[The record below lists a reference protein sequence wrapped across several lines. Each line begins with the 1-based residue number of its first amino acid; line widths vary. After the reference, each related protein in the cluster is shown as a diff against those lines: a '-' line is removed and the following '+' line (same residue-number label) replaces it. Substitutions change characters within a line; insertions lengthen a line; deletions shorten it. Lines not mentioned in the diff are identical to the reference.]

1 MEKNQTDPTK
11 EKSLTSL
18 LEGQSE
24 QTKETSPEAKP
35 EAEEKDVKDSQEE
48 SKETIV
54 DNTKESEE
62 DLDEQ
67 SDVNKDNKNEEGE
80 KELFWGKFKTDED
93 AKKAYTNAERKI
105 TEQAEELNQI
115 RESTKSTESFLEV
128 LNKAIESNPELHKQ
142 LEIAIKKVVEGN
154 PSEEKVDDIDVLIE
168 RKLEQREK
176 QKAEVQA
183 KEEEVQKIVS
193 FFKEHPDTT
202 ENDEKLGNDIL
213 DYIERE
219 KLINIQ
225 DYTTKKQNDYRTKK
239 QSFNTR
245 PFVVQGTPK
254 PKQTGDIPDINVGDK
269 VKHKKWG
276 LGTVVM
282 IKDRD
287 NDKEVAIAFDS
298 EGIKRLLLSIAPIEI
313 VR

>member
-11 EKSLTSL
+11 EKSLTNL

-93 AKKAYTNAERKI
+93 AKKAYINAERKI
-105 TEQAEELNQI
+105 TEQAEELSEI
-115 RESTKSTESFLEV
+115 KESVKSTESFLEV

-142 LEIAIKKVVEGN
+142 LEVEIKKVVEGN
-154 PSEEKVDDIDVLIE
+154 PSEEKVDYIDVLIE
-168 RKLEQREK
+168 RKLEQRER
-176 QKAEVQA
+176 QRAEIQS
-183 KEEEVQKIVS
+183 KEEEVQKIVE
-193 FFKEHPDTT
+193 FFKTHPDTT

-219 KLINIQ
+219 KLPYNLNTVKLVY
-225 DYTTKKQNDYRTKK
+225 DSMTKDVKTKEAVDKELNTKKVKDLERESATSVGKDG
-239 QSFNTR
+239 S
-245 PFVVQGTPK
+245 GGGLK
-254 PKQTGDIPDINVGDK
+254 PKTK
-269 VKHKKWG
+269 
-276 LGTVVM
+276 
-282 IKDRD
+282 
-287 NDKEVAIAFDS
+287 S
-298 EGIKRLLLSIAPIEI
+298 SLSDLIGGFTDPNAL
-313 VR
+313 

>member
-11 EKSLTSL
+11 EKSLTNL

-48 SKETIV
+48 SKENEEEKSTE
-54 DNTKESEE
+54 DSKET
-62 DLDEQ
+62 LDEQ

-93 AKKAYTNAERKI
+93 ARKAYTNAERKI

-168 RKLEQREK
+168 RKLEQRER
-176 QKAEVQA
+176 QRAEIQA
-183 KEEEVQKIVS
+183 KEQEVQKIVE
-193 FFKEHPDTT
+193 FFKTHPDTT

-213 DYIERE
+213 DYIEEKNLPYTLDTVELVYTKMTQDVKTKEIVDKELKAKKVKDLERE
-219 KLINIQ
+219 SATSVGK
-225 DYTTKKQNDYRTKK
+225 DG
-239 QSFNTR
+239 S
-245 PFVVQGTPK
+245 GGGEK
-254 PKQTGDIPDINVGDK
+254 PKVKSSLSDLIGDFQNPNS
-269 VKHKKWG
+269 
-276 LGTVVM
+276 L
-282 IKDRD
+282 
-287 NDKEVAIAFDS
+287 
-298 EGIKRLLLSIAPIEI
+298 
-313 VR
+313 

>member
-11 EKSLTSL
+11 EKSLTNL

-48 SKETIV
+48 SKENEEEKSTE
-54 DNTKESEE
+54 DSKET
-62 DLDEQ
+62 LDEQ

-93 AKKAYTNAERKI
+93 ARKAYTNAERKI
-105 TEQAEELNQI
+105 TEQAEELSEI
-115 RESTKSTESFLEV
+115 KESVKSTESFLEV

-183 KEEEVQKIVS
+183 KEQEVQKIVE
-193 FFKEHPDTT
+193 FFKTHPDTT
-202 ENDEKLGNDIL
+202 ENDEKLGNEIL
-213 DYIERE
+213 DYIEEKNLPYTLDTVELVYTKMTQDVKTKEIVDKELKAKKVKDLERE
-219 KLINIQ
+219 SATSVGK
-225 DYTTKKQNDYRTKK
+225 DG
-239 QSFNTR
+239 S
-245 PFVVQGTPK
+245 GGGEK
-254 PKQTGDIPDINVGDK
+254 PKVKSSLSDLIGDFQNPNS
-269 VKHKKWG
+269 
-276 LGTVVM
+276 L
-282 IKDRD
+282 
-287 NDKEVAIAFDS
+287 
-298 EGIKRLLLSIAPIEI
+298 
-313 VR
+313 

>member
-11 EKSLTSL
+11 EKSLTNL

-105 TEQAEELNQI
+105 TEQAEELSEI
-115 RESTKSTESFLEV
+115 KESVKSTESFLEV
-128 LNKAIESNPELHKQ
+128 LNKVIESNPELHKQ
-142 LEIAIKKVVEGN
+142 LEVEIKKVVEGN

-168 RKLEQREK
+168 RKLEQRER
-176 QKAEVQA
+176 QRAEIQS
-183 KEEEVQKIVS
+183 KEQEVQKIVE
-193 FFKEHPDTT
+193 FFKTHPDTT

-219 KLINIQ
+219 KLPYNLNTVKLVYDSMTKDIKTKEAVDKELN
-225 DYTTKKQNDYRTKK
+225 TKKVKDLERESATSVGKDG
-239 QSFNTR
+239 SGGG
-245 PFVVQGTPK
+245 VK
-254 PKQTGDIPDINVGDK
+254 PKTK
-269 VKHKKWG
+269 
-276 LGTVVM
+276 
-282 IKDRD
+282 
-287 NDKEVAIAFDS
+287 S
-298 EGIKRLLLSIAPIEI
+298 SLSDLIGGFTDPNAL
-313 VR
+313 

>member
-11 EKSLTSL
+11 EKSLTNL

-105 TEQAEELNQI
+105 TEQAEELSEI
-115 RESTKSTESFLEV
+115 KESVKSTESFLEV
-128 LNKAIESNPELHKQ
+128 LNKVIESNPELHKQ
-142 LEIAIKKVVEGN
+142 LEVEIKKVVEGN

-168 RKLEQREK
+168 RKLEQRER
-176 QKAEVQA
+176 QRAEIQS
-183 KEEEVQKIVS
+183 KEQEVQKIVE
-193 FFKEHPDTT
+193 FFKTHPDTT
-202 ENDEKLGNDIL
+202 ENDEKLGNEIL

-219 KLINIQ
+219 KLPYNLNTVKLVYDSMTKDIKTKEAVDKELN
-225 DYTTKKQNDYRTKK
+225 TKKVKDLERESATSVGKDG
-239 QSFNTR
+239 SGGG
-245 PFVVQGTPK
+245 VK
-254 PKQTGDIPDINVGDK
+254 PKTK
-269 VKHKKWG
+269 
-276 LGTVVM
+276 
-282 IKDRD
+282 
-287 NDKEVAIAFDS
+287 S
-298 EGIKRLLLSIAPIEI
+298 SLSDLIGGFTDPNAL
-313 VR
+313 

>member
-11 EKSLTSL
+11 EKSLTNL
-18 LEGQSE
+18 LDGQSE

-67 SDVNKDNKNEEGE
+67 SDVNKDNKNEEGD
-80 KELFWGKFKTDED
+80 ELFWGKFKTDED
-93 AKKAYTNAERKI
+93 ARKAYTNAERKI

-183 KEEEVQKIVS
+183 KEEEVQKIVE
-193 FFKEHPDTT
+193 FFKTHPDTT

-219 KLINIQ
+219 KLPYNLNTVKLVY
-225 DYTTKKQNDYRTKK
+225 DSMTKDVKTKEAVDKELNTKKIKDLERESATSVGKDG
-239 QSFNTR
+239 SGGG
-245 PFVVQGTPK
+245 VK
-254 PKQTGDIPDINVGDK
+254 PKTK
-269 VKHKKWG
+269 
-276 LGTVVM
+276 
-282 IKDRD
+282 
-287 NDKEVAIAFDS
+287 S
-298 EGIKRLLLSIAPIEI
+298 SLSDLIGGFTDPNAL
-313 VR
+313 

>member
-11 EKSLTSL
+11 EKSLTNL

-48 SKETIV
+48 SKENEEEKSTE
-54 DNTKESEE
+54 DSKET
-62 DLDEQ
+62 LDEQ

-93 AKKAYTNAERKI
+93 ARKAYTNAERKI

-183 KEEEVQKIVS
+183 KEQEVQKIVE
-193 FFKEHPDTT
+193 FFKTHPDTT

-213 DYIERE
+213 DYIEEKNLPYTLDTVELVYTKMTQDVKTKEIVDKELKAKKVKDLERE
-219 KLINIQ
+219 SATSVGK
-225 DYTTKKQNDYRTKK
+225 DG
-239 QSFNTR
+239 S
-245 PFVVQGTPK
+245 GGGEK
-254 PKQTGDIPDINVGDK
+254 PKVKSSLSDLIGDFQNPNS
-269 VKHKKWG
+269 
-276 LGTVVM
+276 L
-282 IKDRD
+282 
-287 NDKEVAIAFDS
+287 
-298 EGIKRLLLSIAPIEI
+298 
-313 VR
+313 

>member
-11 EKSLTSL
+11 EKSLTNL

-48 SKETIV
+48 SKENEEEKSTE
-54 DNTKESEE
+54 DSKET
-62 DLDEQ
+62 LDEQ

-93 AKKAYTNAERKI
+93 ARKAYTNAERKI

-142 LEIAIKKVVEGN
+142 LEVEIKKVVEGN

-176 QKAEVQA
+176 QKAEVQL
-183 KEEEVQKIVS
+183 KEQEVQKIVE
-193 FFKEHPDTT
+193 FFKTHPDTT
-202 ENDEKLGNDIL
+202 ENDEKLGNEIL
-213 DYIERE
+213 DYIEEKNLPYTLDTVELVYTKMTQDVKTKEIVDKELKAKKVKDLERE
-219 KLINIQ
+219 SATSVGK
-225 DYTTKKQNDYRTKK
+225 DG
-239 QSFNTR
+239 S
-245 PFVVQGTPK
+245 GGGEK
-254 PKQTGDIPDINVGDK
+254 PKVKSSLSDLIGDFQNPNS
-269 VKHKKWG
+269 
-276 LGTVVM
+276 L
-282 IKDRD
+282 
-287 NDKEVAIAFDS
+287 
-298 EGIKRLLLSIAPIEI
+298 
-313 VR
+313 

>member
-11 EKSLTSL
+11 EKSLTNL

-93 AKKAYTNAERKI
+93 AKKAYINAERKI
-105 TEQAEELNQI
+105 TEQAEELSEI
-115 RESTKSTESFLEV
+115 KESVKSTESFLEV

-142 LEIAIKKVVEGN
+142 LEVEIKKVVEGN
-154 PSEEKVDDIDVLIE
+154 PSEEKVDYIDVLIE
-168 RKLEQREK
+168 RKLEQRER
-176 QKAEVQA
+176 QRAEIQS
-183 KEEEVQKIVS
+183 KEEEVQKIVE
-193 FFKEHPDTT
+193 FFKTHPDTT

-219 KLINIQ
+219 KLPYNLNTVKLVY
-225 DYTTKKQNDYRTKK
+225 DSMTKDVKTKEAVDKELNTKKIKDLERESATSVGKDG
-239 QSFNTR
+239 S
-245 PFVVQGTPK
+245 GGGLK
-254 PKQTGDIPDINVGDK
+254 PKTK
-269 VKHKKWG
+269 
-276 LGTVVM
+276 
-282 IKDRD
+282 
-287 NDKEVAIAFDS
+287 S
-298 EGIKRLLLSIAPIEI
+298 SLSDLIGGFTDPNAL
-313 VR
+313 

>member
-11 EKSLTSL
+11 EKSLTNL

-67 SDVNKDNKNEEGE
+67 SDVNKDNKNEEGD
-80 KELFWGKFKTDED
+80 ELFWGKFKTDED

-105 TEQAEELNQI
+105 TEQAEELSEI
-115 RESTKSTESFLEV
+115 KESVKSTESFLEV

-142 LEIAIKKVVEGN
+142 LEAEISKVVNGN
-154 PSEEKVDDIDVLIE
+154 PSEVKVDNIDDLIE
-168 RKLEQREK
+168 KKLEQREK
-176 QKAEVQA
+176 QRAEVQA
-183 KEEEVQKIVS
+183 KEEEVQKIVN

-202 ENDEKLGNDIL
+202 ENDEKLGNEIL
-213 DYIERE
+213 DYIEEKNLPYTLDTVELVYTKMTQDVKTKEAVDKELNAKKVKDLERE
-219 KLINIQ
+219 SATSVGK
-225 DYTTKKQNDYRTKK
+225 DG
-239 QSFNTR
+239 SGGG
-245 PFVVQGTPK
+245 VK
-254 PKQTGDIPDINVGDK
+254 PKTK
-269 VKHKKWG
+269 
-276 LGTVVM
+276 
-282 IKDRD
+282 
-287 NDKEVAIAFDS
+287 S
-298 EGIKRLLLSIAPIEI
+298 SLSDLIGGFTDPNAL
-313 VR
+313 

>member
-35 EAEEKDVKDSQEE
+35 EAEEKDVEDSQEK

-105 TEQAEELNQI
+105 TEQAEELSEI
-115 RESTKSTESFLEV
+115 KESAKSTESFLEV
-128 LNKAIESNPELHKQ
+128 LNKAIESDPELHKQ

-176 QKAEVQA
+176 QKAEVQS
-183 KEEEVQKIVS
+183 KEEEVQKIVE
-193 FFKEHPDTT
+193 FFKTHPDTT

-219 KLINIQ
+219 KLPYNLNTVKLVYDSMTKDIKTKEAVDKELN
-225 DYTTKKQNDYRTKK
+225 TKKVKDLERESATSIGRNG
-239 QSFNTR
+239 SGGG
-245 PFVVQGTPK
+245 VK
-254 PKQTGDIPDINVGDK
+254 PKTK
-269 VKHKKWG
+269 
-276 LGTVVM
+276 
-282 IKDRD
+282 
-287 NDKEVAIAFDS
+287 S
-298 EGIKRLLLSIAPIEI
+298 SLSDLIGGFTDPNAL
-313 VR
+313 

>member
-11 EKSLTSL
+11 EKSLTNL

-105 TEQAEELNQI
+105 TEQAEELSEI
-115 RESTKSTESFLEV
+115 KESVKSTESFLEV

-142 LEIAIKKVVEGN
+142 LETAIKKVVEGN

-176 QKAEVQA
+176 QKAEIQS
-183 KEEEVQKIVS
+183 KEEEVQKIVE
-193 FFKEHPDTT
+193 FFKTHPDTT

-219 KLINIQ
+219 KLPYNLNTVKLVYDSMTKDIKTKEAVDKELN
-225 DYTTKKQNDYRTKK
+225 TKKVKDLERESATSIGRNG
-239 QSFNTR
+239 SGGG
-245 PFVVQGTPK
+245 VK
-254 PKQTGDIPDINVGDK
+254 PKTK
-269 VKHKKWG
+269 
-276 LGTVVM
+276 
-282 IKDRD
+282 
-287 NDKEVAIAFDS
+287 S
-298 EGIKRLLLSIAPIEI
+298 SLSDLIGGFTDPNAL
-313 VR
+313 

>member
-11 EKSLTSL
+11 EKSLTNL
-18 LEGQSE
+18 LDGQSE

-62 DLDEQ
+62 TPDEQ
-67 SDVNKDNKNEEGE
+67 SDVNKDNKNEEGD
-80 KELFWGKFKTDED
+80 ELFWGKFKTDED

-105 TEQAEELNQI
+105 TEQAEELSEI
-115 RESTKSTESFLEV
+115 KESVKSTESFLEV

-142 LEIAIKKVVEGN
+142 LETAIKKVVEGN

-176 QKAEVQA
+176 QKAEIQS
-183 KEEEVQKIVS
+183 KEQEVQKIVE
-193 FFKEHPDTT
+193 FFKTHPDTT

-219 KLINIQ
+219 KLPYNLNTVKLVYDSMTKDIKTKEAVDKELN
-225 DYTTKKQNDYRTKK
+225 TKKVKDLERESATSIGRNG
-239 QSFNTR
+239 SGGG
-245 PFVVQGTPK
+245 VK
-254 PKQTGDIPDINVGDK
+254 PKTK
-269 VKHKKWG
+269 
-276 LGTVVM
+276 
-282 IKDRD
+282 
-287 NDKEVAIAFDS
+287 S
-298 EGIKRLLLSIAPIEI
+298 SLSDLIGGFTDPNAL
-313 VR
+313 

>member
-11 EKSLTSL
+11 EKSLTNL

-67 SDVNKDNKNEEGE
+67 SDVNKDNKNEEGD
-80 KELFWGKFKTDED
+80 ELFWGKFKTDED

-105 TEQAEELNQI
+105 TEQAEEL
-115 RESTKSTESFLEV
+115 REIKESVKSTESFLEV

-142 LEIAIKKVVEGN
+142 LEAEISKVVNGN
-154 PSEEKVDDIDVLIE
+154 PSEVKVDNIDDLIE
-168 RKLEQREK
+168 KKLEQREK
-176 QKAEVQA
+176 QRAEVQA
-183 KEEEVQKIVS
+183 KEEEVQKIVN

-202 ENDEKLGNDIL
+202 ENDEKLGNEIL
-213 DYIERE
+213 DYIEEKNLPYTLDTVELVYTKMTQDVKTKEAVDKELNAKKIKDLERE
-219 KLINIQ
+219 SATSVGK
-225 DYTTKKQNDYRTKK
+225 DG
-239 QSFNTR
+239 SGGG
-245 PFVVQGTPK
+245 VK
-254 PKQTGDIPDINVGDK
+254 PKTK
-269 VKHKKWG
+269 
-276 LGTVVM
+276 
-282 IKDRD
+282 
-287 NDKEVAIAFDS
+287 S
-298 EGIKRLLLSIAPIEI
+298 SLSDLIGGFTDPNAL
-313 VR
+313 

>member
-11 EKSLTSL
+11 EKSLTNL

-35 EAEEKDVKDSQEE
+35 EAEEKDVEDSQEK

-105 TEQAEELNQI
+105 TEQAEELSEI
-115 RESTKSTESFLEV
+115 KESAKSTESFLEV
-128 LNKAIESNPELHKQ
+128 LNKAIESDPELHKQ

-176 QKAEVQA
+176 QKAEVQS
-183 KEEEVQKIVS
+183 KEEEIQKIVE
-193 FFKEHPDTT
+193 FFKTHPDTT

-219 KLINIQ
+219 KLPYNLNTVKLVYDSMTKDIKTKEAVDKELN
-225 DYTTKKQNDYRTKK
+225 TKKVKDLERESATSIGRNG
-239 QSFNTR
+239 SGGG
-245 PFVVQGTPK
+245 VK
-254 PKQTGDIPDINVGDK
+254 PKTK
-269 VKHKKWG
+269 
-276 LGTVVM
+276 
-282 IKDRD
+282 
-287 NDKEVAIAFDS
+287 S
-298 EGIKRLLLSIAPIEI
+298 SLSDLIGGFTDPNAL
-313 VR
+313 

>member
-11 EKSLTSL
+11 EKSLTNL

-48 SKETIV
+48 SKENEEEKSTE
-54 DNTKESEE
+54 DSKET
-62 DLDEQ
+62 LDEQ

-93 AKKAYTNAERKI
+93 ARKAYTNAERKI

-183 KEEEVQKIVS
+183 KEQEVQKIVE
-193 FFKEHPDTT
+193 FFKTHPDTT
-202 ENDEKLGNDIL
+202 ENDEKLGNEIL
-213 DYIERE
+213 DYIEEKNLPYTLDTVELVYTKMTQDVKTKEIVDKELKAKKVKDLERE
-219 KLINIQ
+219 SATSVGK
-225 DYTTKKQNDYRTKK
+225 DG
-239 QSFNTR
+239 SGGG
-245 PFVVQGTPK
+245 VK
-254 PKQTGDIPDINVGDK
+254 PKTKSSLSDLIGDFQNPNS
-269 VKHKKWG
+269 
-276 LGTVVM
+276 L
-282 IKDRD
+282 
-287 NDKEVAIAFDS
+287 
-298 EGIKRLLLSIAPIEI
+298 
-313 VR
+313 

>member
-11 EKSLTSL
+11 EKSLTNL

-35 EAEEKDVKDSQEE
+35 EAEEKDVEDSQEE
-48 SKETIV
+48 SKENEEEKSTE
-54 DNTKESEE
+54 DSKET
-62 DLDEQ
+62 LDEQ

-93 AKKAYTNAERKI
+93 ARKAYTNAERKI

-168 RKLEQREK
+168 RKLEQRER
-176 QKAEVQA
+176 QRAEIQA

-202 ENDEKLGNDIL
+202 ENDEKLGNEIL
-213 DYIERE
+213 DYIEEKNLPYTLDTVELVYTKMTQDVKTKEIVDKELKAKKVKDLERE
-219 KLINIQ
+219 SATSVGK
-225 DYTTKKQNDYRTKK
+225 DG
-239 QSFNTR
+239 S
-245 PFVVQGTPK
+245 GGGEK
-254 PKQTGDIPDINVGDK
+254 PKVKSSLSDLIGDFQNPNS
-269 VKHKKWG
+269 
-276 LGTVVM
+276 L
-282 IKDRD
+282 
-287 NDKEVAIAFDS
+287 
-298 EGIKRLLLSIAPIEI
+298 
-313 VR
+313 

>member
-11 EKSLTSL
+11 EKSLTNL

-67 SDVNKDNKNEEGE
+67 SDVNKDNKNEEGD
-80 KELFWGKFKTDED
+80 ELFWGKFKTDED

-105 TEQAEELNQI
+105 TEQAEELSEI
-115 RESTKSTESFLEV
+115 KESVKSTESFLEV

-142 LEIAIKKVVEGN
+142 LETAIKKVVEGN

-176 QKAEVQA
+176 QKAEIQS
-183 KEEEVQKIVS
+183 KEEEVQKIVE
-193 FFKEHPDTT
+193 FFKTHPDTT

-219 KLINIQ
+219 KLPYNLNTVKLVYDSMTKDIKTKEAVDKELN
-225 DYTTKKQNDYRTKK
+225 TKKVKDLERESATSIGRNG
-239 QSFNTR
+239 SGGG
-245 PFVVQGTPK
+245 VK
-254 PKQTGDIPDINVGDK
+254 PKTK
-269 VKHKKWG
+269 
-276 LGTVVM
+276 
-282 IKDRD
+282 
-287 NDKEVAIAFDS
+287 S
-298 EGIKRLLLSIAPIEI
+298 SLSDLIGGFTDPNAL
-313 VR
+313 

>member
-11 EKSLTSL
+11 EKSLTNL

-35 EAEEKDVKDSQEE
+35 EAEEKDVEDSQEE
-48 SKETIV
+48 SKENEEEKSTE
-54 DNTKESEE
+54 DSKET
-62 DLDEQ
+62 LDEQ

-93 AKKAYTNAERKI
+93 ARKAYTNAERKI

-142 LEIAIKKVVEGN
+142 LEVEIKKVVEGN

-168 RKLEQREK
+168 RKLEQRER
-176 QKAEVQA
+176 QRAEIQA

-202 ENDEKLGNDIL
+202 ENDEKLGNEIL
-213 DYIERE
+213 DYIEEKNLPYTLDTVELVYTKMTQDVKTKEIVDKELKAKKVKDLERE
-219 KLINIQ
+219 SATSVGK
-225 DYTTKKQNDYRTKK
+225 DG
-239 QSFNTR
+239 S
-245 PFVVQGTPK
+245 GGGEK
-254 PKQTGDIPDINVGDK
+254 PKVKSSLSDLIGDFQNPNS
-269 VKHKKWG
+269 
-276 LGTVVM
+276 L
-282 IKDRD
+282 
-287 NDKEVAIAFDS
+287 
-298 EGIKRLLLSIAPIEI
+298 
-313 VR
+313 

>member
-11 EKSLTSL
+11 EKSLTNL

-48 SKETIV
+48 SKENEEEKFTE
-54 DNTKESEE
+54 DSKENLE
-62 DLDEQ
+62 EQ

-202 ENDEKLGNDIL
+202 ENDEKLGNEIL
-213 DYIERE
+213 DYIEE
-219 KLINIQ
+219 KNLPYTLDTVELVYTKMTQDVKTKEIVDKELKAKKVKDLERINA
-225 DYTTKKQNDYRTKK
+225 TSVGKGEN
-239 QSFNTR
+239 
-245 PFVVQGTPK
+245 GGGEK
-254 PKQTGDIPDINVGDK
+254 PKVKSSLSDLIGDFQNPNS
-269 VKHKKWG
+269 
-276 LGTVVM
+276 L
-282 IKDRD
+282 
-287 NDKEVAIAFDS
+287 
-298 EGIKRLLLSIAPIEI
+298 
-313 VR
+313 

>member
-11 EKSLTSL
+11 EKSLTNL

-48 SKETIV
+48 SKENEEEKSTE
-54 DNTKESEE
+54 DSKET
-62 DLDEQ
+62 LDEQ

-93 AKKAYTNAERKI
+93 ARKAYTNAERKI

-176 QKAEVQA
+176 QRAEVQA

-219 KLINIQ
+219 KLPYNLNTVKLVY
-225 DYTTKKQNDYRTKK
+225 DSMTKDVKTKEAVDKELNTKKIKDLERESATSVGKDG
-239 QSFNTR
+239 SGGG
-245 PFVVQGTPK
+245 VK
-254 PKQTGDIPDINVGDK
+254 PKTKSSLSDLIVGFTDPNA
-269 VKHKKWG
+269 
-276 LGTVVM
+276 L
-282 IKDRD
+282 
-287 NDKEVAIAFDS
+287 
-298 EGIKRLLLSIAPIEI
+298 
-313 VR
+313 

>member
-11 EKSLTSL
+11 EKSLTNL

-67 SDVNKDNKNEEGE
+67 SDVNKDTKNEEG
-80 KELFWGKFKTDED
+80 KNELFWGKFKTDED

-105 TEQAEELNQI
+105 TEQAEELSEI
-115 RESTKSTESFLEV
+115 KESVKSTESFLEV

-142 LEIAIKKVVEGN
+142 LEAEISKVVNGN

-168 RKLEQREK
+168 RKLEQRER
-176 QKAEVQA
+176 QRAEVQA
-183 KEEEVQKIVS
+183 KEEEVQKIVN

-202 ENDEKLGNDIL
+202 ENDEKLGNEIL
-213 DYIERE
+213 DYIEE
-219 KLINIQ
+219 KNLPYTLDTVELVYTKMTQ
-225 DYTTKKQNDYRTKK
+225 DIKTKEAVDKELNTKKIKDLERESATSVGKDG
-239 QSFNTR
+239 SGGG
-245 PFVVQGTPK
+245 VK
-254 PKQTGDIPDINVGDK
+254 PKTK
-269 VKHKKWG
+269 
-276 LGTVVM
+276 
-282 IKDRD
+282 
-287 NDKEVAIAFDS
+287 S
-298 EGIKRLLLSIAPIEI
+298 SLSDLIGGFTDPNAL
-313 VR
+313 

>member
-11 EKSLTSL
+11 EKSLTNL
-18 LEGQSE
+18 LDGQSE

-142 LEIAIKKVVEGN
+142 LEVEIKKVVEGN
-154 PSEEKVDDIDVLIE
+154 PIEEKVDDIDVLIE

-176 QKAEVQA
+176 QKAEVQS
-183 KEEEVQKIVS
+183 KEEEVQKIVE
-193 FFKEHPDTT
+193 FFKTHPDTT

-219 KLINIQ
+219 KLPYNLNTVKLVY
-225 DYTTKKQNDYRTKK
+225 DSMTKDVKTKEAVDKELNTKKIKDLERESATSVGKDG
-239 QSFNTR
+239 SGGG
-245 PFVVQGTPK
+245 VK
-254 PKQTGDIPDINVGDK
+254 PKTK
-269 VKHKKWG
+269 
-276 LGTVVM
+276 
-282 IKDRD
+282 
-287 NDKEVAIAFDS
+287 S
-298 EGIKRLLLSIAPIEI
+298 SLSDLIGGFTDPNAL
-313 VR
+313 

>member
-11 EKSLTSL
+11 EKSLTNL

-48 SKETIV
+48 SKENEEEKSTE
-54 DNTKESEE
+54 DSKET
-62 DLDEQ
+62 LDEQ

-93 AKKAYTNAERKI
+93 ARKAYTNAERKI

-176 QKAEVQA
+176 QRAEVQA

-219 KLINIQ
+219 KLPYNLNTVKLVY
-225 DYTTKKQNDYRTKK
+225 DSMTKDVKTKEAVDKELNTKKIKDLERESATSVGKDG
-239 QSFNTR
+239 SGGG
-245 PFVVQGTPK
+245 VK
-254 PKQTGDIPDINVGDK
+254 PKTK
-269 VKHKKWG
+269 
-276 LGTVVM
+276 
-282 IKDRD
+282 
-287 NDKEVAIAFDS
+287 S
-298 EGIKRLLLSIAPIEI
+298 SLSDLIGGFTDPNAL
-313 VR
+313 

>member
-11 EKSLTSL
+11 EKSLTNL

-48 SKETIV
+48 SKENEEEKSTE
-54 DNTKESEE
+54 DSKETLE
-62 DLDEQ
+62 EQ

-105 TEQAEELNQI
+105 TEQAEELSEI
-115 RESTKSTESFLEV
+115 KESTKSTELFLEV

-142 LEIAIKKVVEGN
+142 LEAEIKKVVEGN

-168 RKLEQREK
+168 RKIEQRER
-176 QKAEVQA
+176 QKAEVQS
-183 KEEEVQKIVS
+183 KEQEVQKIVE
-193 FFKEHPDTT
+193 FFKTHPDTT

-219 KLINIQ
+219 KLPYNLNTVKLVY
-225 DYTTKKQNDYRTKK
+225 DSMTKDVKTKEAVDKELSTKKIKDLERESATSIGRNG
-239 QSFNTR
+239 SGGG
-245 PFVVQGTPK
+245 VK
-254 PKQTGDIPDINVGDK
+254 PKTK
-269 VKHKKWG
+269 
-276 LGTVVM
+276 
-282 IKDRD
+282 
-287 NDKEVAIAFDS
+287 S
-298 EGIKRLLLSIAPIEI
+298 SLSDLIGGFTDPNAL
-313 VR
+313 

>member
-11 EKSLTSL
+11 EKSLTNL

-35 EAEEKDVKDSQEE
+35 EAEEKDVEDSQEK

-105 TEQAEELNQI
+105 TEQAEELSEI
-115 RESTKSTESFLEV
+115 KESAKSTESFLEV
-128 LNKAIESNPELHKQ
+128 LNKAIESDPELHKQ

-176 QKAEVQA
+176 QKAEVQS
-183 KEEEVQKIVS
+183 KEEEVQKIVE
-193 FFKEHPDTT
+193 FFKTHPDTT

-219 KLINIQ
+219 KLPYNLNTVKLVYDSMTKDIKTKEAVDKELN
-225 DYTTKKQNDYRTKK
+225 TKKVKDLERESATSIGRNG
-239 QSFNTR
+239 SGGG
-245 PFVVQGTPK
+245 VK
-254 PKQTGDIPDINVGDK
+254 PKTK
-269 VKHKKWG
+269 
-276 LGTVVM
+276 
-282 IKDRD
+282 
-287 NDKEVAIAFDS
+287 S
-298 EGIKRLLLSIAPIEI
+298 SLSDLIGGFTDPNAL
-313 VR
+313 

>member
-11 EKSLTSL
+11 EKSLTNL

-105 TEQAEELNQI
+105 TEQAEELSEI
-115 RESTKSTESFLEV
+115 KESVKSTESFLEV
-128 LNKAIESNPELHKQ
+128 LNKVIESNPELHKQ
-142 LEIAIKKVVEGN
+142 LEVEIKKVVEGN

-168 RKLEQREK
+168 RKLEQRER
-176 QKAEVQA
+176 QRAEIQS
-183 KEEEVQKIVS
+183 KEQEVQKIVE
-193 FFKEHPDTT
+193 FFKTHPDTT
-202 ENDEKLGNDIL
+202 ENDEKLGNEIL

-219 KLINIQ
+219 KLPYNLNTVKLVYDSMTKDIKTKEAVDKELN
-225 DYTTKKQNDYRTKK
+225 TKKIKDLERESATSVGKDG
-239 QSFNTR
+239 SGGG
-245 PFVVQGTPK
+245 VK
-254 PKQTGDIPDINVGDK
+254 PKTK
-269 VKHKKWG
+269 
-276 LGTVVM
+276 
-282 IKDRD
+282 
-287 NDKEVAIAFDS
+287 S
-298 EGIKRLLLSIAPIEI
+298 SLSDLIGGFTDPNAL
-313 VR
+313 

>member
-11 EKSLTSL
+11 EKSLTNL

-35 EAEEKDVKDSQEE
+35 EAEEKDVEDSQEK

-105 TEQAEELNQI
+105 TEQAEELSEI
-115 RESTKSTESFLEV
+115 KESAKSTESFLEV
-128 LNKAIESNPELHKQ
+128 LNKAIESDPELHKQ

-176 QKAEVQA
+176 QKAEVQS
-183 KEEEVQKIVS
+183 KEEEVQKIVE
-193 FFKEHPDTT
+193 FFKTHPDTT

-219 KLINIQ
+219 KLPYNLNTVKLVYDSMTKDIKTKEAV
-225 DYTTKKQNDYRTKK
+225 DKELSTKKVKDLERESATSIGRNG
-239 QSFNTR
+239 SGGG
-245 PFVVQGTPK
+245 VK
-254 PKQTGDIPDINVGDK
+254 PKTK
-269 VKHKKWG
+269 
-276 LGTVVM
+276 
-282 IKDRD
+282 
-287 NDKEVAIAFDS
+287 S
-298 EGIKRLLLSIAPIEI
+298 SLSDLIGGFTDPNAL
-313 VR
+313 

>member
-11 EKSLTSL
+11 EKSLTNL

-67 SDVNKDNKNEEGE
+67 SDVNKDNKNEEGD
-80 KELFWGKFKTDED
+80 ELFWGKFKTDED

-105 TEQAEELNQI
+105 TEQAEEL
-115 RESTKSTESFLEV
+115 REIKESVKSTESFLEV

-142 LEIAIKKVVEGN
+142 LEAEISKVVNGN
-154 PSEEKVDDIDVLIE
+154 PSEVKVDNIDDLIE
-168 RKLEQREK
+168 KKLEQREK
-176 QKAEVQA
+176 QRAEVQA
-183 KEEEVQKIVS
+183 KEEEVQKIVN

-202 ENDEKLGNDIL
+202 ENDEKLGNEIL
-213 DYIERE
+213 DYIEEKNLPYTLDTVELVYTKMTQDVKTKEAVDKELNAKKVKDLERE
-219 KLINIQ
+219 SATSVGK
-225 DYTTKKQNDYRTKK
+225 DG
-239 QSFNTR
+239 SGGG
-245 PFVVQGTPK
+245 VK
-254 PKQTGDIPDINVGDK
+254 PKTK
-269 VKHKKWG
+269 
-276 LGTVVM
+276 
-282 IKDRD
+282 
-287 NDKEVAIAFDS
+287 S
-298 EGIKRLLLSIAPIEI
+298 SLSDLIGGFTDPNAL
-313 VR
+313 

>member
-11 EKSLTSL
+11 EKSLTNL
-18 LEGQSE
+18 LDGQSE

-67 SDVNKDNKNEEGE
+67 SDVNKDNKNEEGD
-80 KELFWGKFKTDED
+80 ELFWGKFKTDED
-93 AKKAYTNAERKI
+93 ARKAYTNAERKI

-193 FFKEHPDTT
+193 FFKTHPDTT

-219 KLINIQ
+219 KLPYNLNTVKLVY
-225 DYTTKKQNDYRTKK
+225 DSMTKDVKTKEAVDKELNTKKIKDLERESATSVGKDG
-239 QSFNTR
+239 SGGG
-245 PFVVQGTPK
+245 VK
-254 PKQTGDIPDINVGDK
+254 PKTK
-269 VKHKKWG
+269 
-276 LGTVVM
+276 
-282 IKDRD
+282 
-287 NDKEVAIAFDS
+287 S
-298 EGIKRLLLSIAPIEI
+298 SLSDLIGGFTDPNAL
-313 VR
+313 

>member
-35 EAEEKDVKDSQEE
+35 EAEETDVKDSQEE

-67 SDVNKDNKNEEGE
+67 SDVNKDNKNEEGD
-80 KELFWGKFKTDED
+80 ELFWGKFKTDED

-105 TEQAEELNQI
+105 TEQAEELSEI
-115 RESTKSTESFLEV
+115 KESAKSTESFLEV

-142 LEIAIKKVVEGN
+142 LETAIKKVVEGN

-176 QKAEVQA
+176 QKAEVQS
-183 KEEEVQKIVS
+183 KEEEVQKIVE
-193 FFKEHPDTT
+193 FFKTHPDTT
-202 ENDEKLGNDIL
+202 ENDEKLGSDIL

-219 KLINIQ
+219 KLPYNLNTVKLVYDSMTKDIKTKEAVDKELN
-225 DYTTKKQNDYRTKK
+225 TKKVKDLERESATSIGRNG
-239 QSFNTR
+239 SGGG
-245 PFVVQGTPK
+245 VK
-254 PKQTGDIPDINVGDK
+254 PKAK
-269 VKHKKWG
+269 
-276 LGTVVM
+276 
-282 IKDRD
+282 
-287 NDKEVAIAFDS
+287 S
-298 EGIKRLLLSIAPIEI
+298 SLSDLIGGFTDPNAL
-313 VR
+313 

>member
-35 EAEEKDVKDSQEE
+35 EAEEKDVEDSQEE

-93 AKKAYTNAERKI
+93 AKKAYINAERKI
-105 TEQAEELNQI
+105 TEQAEELSEI
-115 RESTKSTESFLEV
+115 KESVKSTESFLEV

-142 LEIAIKKVVEGN
+142 LEVEIKKVVEGN
-154 PSEEKVDDIDVLIE
+154 PSEEKVDYIDVLIE
-168 RKLEQREK
+168 RKLEQRER
-176 QKAEVQA
+176 QRVEIQS
-183 KEEEVQKIVS
+183 KEEEVQKIVE
-193 FFKEHPDTT
+193 FFKTHPDTT

-219 KLINIQ
+219 RLPYNLNTVKLVYDSMTKDIKTKEAVDKELN
-225 DYTTKKQNDYRTKK
+225 TKKVKDLERESATSVGKDG
-239 QSFNTR
+239 S
-245 PFVVQGTPK
+245 GGGLK
-254 PKQTGDIPDINVGDK
+254 PKTK
-269 VKHKKWG
+269 
-276 LGTVVM
+276 
-282 IKDRD
+282 
-287 NDKEVAIAFDS
+287 S
-298 EGIKRLLLSIAPIEI
+298 SLSDLIGGFTDPNAL
-313 VR
+313 